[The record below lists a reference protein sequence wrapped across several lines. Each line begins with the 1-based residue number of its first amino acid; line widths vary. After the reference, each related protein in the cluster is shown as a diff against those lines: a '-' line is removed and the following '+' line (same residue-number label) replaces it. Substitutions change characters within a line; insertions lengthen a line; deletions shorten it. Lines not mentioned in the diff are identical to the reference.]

1 MQEDIKFP
9 DYNPENSEEE
19 IVKLDSFYEE
29 NRFGF
34 DSIFYLKP

>member
-19 IVKLDSFYEE
+19 IVKLDSSYEDNTFVIE
-29 NRFGF
+29 SF
-34 DSIFYLKP
+34 FYLKP